1 MRLPGVTPAAVL
13 VPLFEA
19 QGDVRVW
26 LLRRPADLR
35 SHAGQVAL
43 PGGKTDPTDATPVE
57 TALREA
63 ERRSAC
69 RARRWKCSRLLTN
82 MSP

>member
-63 ERRSAC
+63 EEEIGLPRTSVEVLRSC
-69 RARRWKCSRLLTN
+69 
-82 MSP
+82 